1 MCPIC
6 QGMGVV
12 HEEYNHR
19 RMEKMCVT
27 CDGQGVKIYKDGV
40 EVKAQGDSN
49 TRADDLMVARKQS
62 LEMELAK
69 IQAKLESLQEERAT
83 VVNGMSNELDKK
95 GLQLRQ
101 VLASALDAQIK
112 RLGEIQVA
120 SKAKLTN
127 LGN

>member
-19 RMEKMCVT
+19 RMEKMCLT
-27 CDGQGVKIYKDGV
+27 CDGQGVKVYKDGI
-40 EVKAQGDSN
+40 EVKAQGSN

-62 LEMELAK
+62 LEMDLAK
-69 IQAKLESLQEERAT
+69 IQAKIESLQEERAS
-83 VVNGMSNELDKK
+83 VVNGMSNEQDKE

-101 VLASALDAQIK
+101 VLAGALDAQIK
-112 RLGEIQVA
+112 RLGEIQEA